1 MIKSINSM
9 SFAELS
15 ARSLAL
21 LRDPATSKRLGL
33 ASIAKKI
40 GPRERAV
47 LMGVSADEM
56 PPPSPAERKLA
67 GEYRVIHGRI
77 LLPSVTPDGGPAP
90 TLQFAEIGDVLFLDD
105 LSAAIAVD
113 AGVVERADAD
123 PSESR
128 VGKVW
133 DPPKPAPIGPGMLF
147 KHDRERQ
154 DRARAAANAD
164 RAAAAE
170 KEQRERDARDEQIR
184 EGQRRLARRNGGA
197 R

>member
-1 MIKSINSM
+1 MSKNINAL
-9 SFAELS
+9 SFEELT
-15 ARSLAL
+15 ARSLKI
-21 LRDPATSKRLGL
+21 LRDPASNAHRGM
-33 ASIAKKI
+33 ASIVTKL

-47 LMGVSADEM
+47 VMGVDPKEM
-56 PPPSPAERKLA
+56 PPPSPSERRL
-67 GEYRVIHGRI
+67 GGTYRVIHGRI
-77 LLPSVTPDGGPAP
+77 LLPGPAP
-90 TLQFAEIGDVLFLDD
+90 TLQFAELGDVLSLDD
-105 LSAAIAVD
+105 VSAAIAVD
-113 AGVVERADAD
+113 AGVVESVDVE

-128 VGKVW
+128 LGKVW
-133 DPPKPAPIGPGMLF
+133 DPPKPAPIGAGMLF

-184 EGQRRLARRNGGA
+184 EGQRRLARRSGDA